1 MIDIGN
7 RAGSRIVSLGKTVD
21 GAFFAAF
28 LMLLSGST
36 LYMFGE
42 FYRFVVVTN
51 AKKMG
56 KISTYFGRLFPMPKS
71 GVWEFGLTH
80 VLLLCLIVCFLSMG
94 ESEFASAKKK
104 KKKRKDDS
112 DSD

>member
-1 MIDIGN
+1 MIRLSLGSIFISLFVIFLASPHADEQP
-7 RAGSRIVSLGKTVD
+7 SRIVSLGKTVD

-56 KISTYFGRLFPMPKS
+56 KIWMCRVNLED
-71 GVWEFGLTH
+71 VW
-80 VLLLCLIVCFLSMG
+80 SPYW
-94 ESEFASAKKK
+94 
-104 KKKRKDDS
+104 
-112 DSD
+112 